1 MTFTLIGEARNG
13 NSGDDHRIQL
23 SIEYKLV
30 RWYCCIVR
38 GHFALP
44 LYIDL
49 SATCLYA
56 MTGALL
62 AIRRHYDVV
71 GLFVLALVSGVGGG
85 LIRDGIFIQRGPP
98 LAMSDGRYLF
108 VVILGCIGAALFR
121 NHMDRFQ
128 TVFLFADALGVG
140 CYAVVGVEHA
150 LNAQLPI
157 LASIMIGVVTA
168 CGGGLLRDVLVR
180 DEPLLFKPGQLY
192 VLAALIGASL
202 FTLLLL
208 YFKIS
213 ATGAALLGN
222 WLLLYFSHPGHP
234 VQLENRFRVSQV
246 GLGSKADEGTETVSC
261 ILIRRNRSLAICLL
275 PARQSRYRN

>member
-1 MTFTLIGEARNG
+1 M
-13 NSGDDHRIQL
+13 
-23 SIEYKLV
+23 
-30 RWYCCIVR
+30 R

-56 MTGALL
+56 ITGALL

-213 ATGAALLGN
+213 ATRAALLAIGCC
-222 WLLLYFSHPGHP
+222 FI
-234 VQLENRFRVSQV
+234 FR
-246 GLGSKADEGTETVSC
+246 T
-261 ILIRRNRSLAICLL
+261 LAILFNWKTASVSPKL
-275 PARQSRYRN
+275 A